1 MEDLEKSIA
10 KELKVLEEMI
20 KLQLDKEKID
30 KQRKIVDKLLKEYLK
45 DIWKQEGK

>member
-1 MEDLEKSIA
+1 MEDLEKNIA

-45 DIWKQEGK
+45 DM